1 MNTKMFHG
9 HYLPHDYKNII
20 MAHKIEMNN
29 IIAAGTL
36 QRPYKKRRNGW
47 GHGGSWGKKRRHERK
62 PKLWN
67 FFQSCGLLDQD
78 KVMRMSDGELAEG
91 AVDVMR
97 YASHD
102 LSNHARGFCEGMAQ
116 AGRGTVELGKCAC
129 GIVKCTF
136 NLISSIF
143 D

>member
-1 MNTKMFHG
+1 MRDRIYG
-9 HYLPHDYKNII
+9 AHDYKNLII
-20 MAHKIEMNN
+20 AHKIEMNN

-36 QRPYKKRRNGW
+36 QRPYKKHRNGW
-47 GHGGSWGKKRRHERK
+47 GHGGWGKKRRRERK
-62 PKLWN
+62 PELWN
-67 FFQSCGLLDQD
+67 FCQTCGLLDQD
-78 KVMRMSDGELAEG
+78 KVMRMSDGELVEG

-102 LSNHARGFCEGMAQ
+102 FSNRARGFCEGMAQ

-129 GIVKCTF
+129 GLVKSAY
-136 NLISSIF
+136 NLVSSIL